1 MTALIQGVT
10 ALTRGQLEASERE
23 RKKSSVLSR
32 LSRRQTFLFD
42 ALSAS
47 DWRDKNPK
55 RTKEADMI
63 LEDRDVERNW
73 NLLID
78 LTEKWPGGVSKPAFI
93 QFLTKGFISQERPGG
108 FTAFMY
114 L

>member
-1 MTALIQGVT
+1 
-10 ALTRGQLEASERE
+10 
-23 RKKSSVLSR
+23 
-32 LSRRQTFLFD
+32 
-42 ALSAS
+42 
-47 DWRDKNPK
+47 
-55 RTKEADMI
+55 MI

-78 LTEKWPGGVSKPAFI
+78 LTEKWPGGVSKPTFI

-108 FTAFMY
+108 FTAFMFSPPRKNKQGKKDWKRS